1 MFILNKLEQDRTLIP
16 RLQHILDL
24 LELHGECGVEFLSRA
39 CQVSDMTIRRDLQK
53 LADDGRVVRTHGG
66 AARAEQ
72 VMFEFQFLQRAKSQ
86 QEEKNQIGLAASRL
100 VKEGQSI
107 LLDSGTT
114 TLALA
119 RHLRKHNR
127 LTVITTSLPIAASL
141 QQAPGVETLLLG
153 GYVRHDSPD
162 LVGALTESN
171 LETLRADVAFVGA
184 DGVDLNG
191 NVYNNS
197 LNVARMLAKMAA
209 SAREVY
215 VLADHTKLGR
225 TALKQFGNVN
235 KWNGLITDESA
246 ASNHLSALRD
256 AGVNVMQYEENSGTA
271 EAPTSAEFAEKK

>member
-1 MFILNKLEQDRTLIP
+1 M
-16 RLQHILDL
+16 
-24 LELHGECGVEFLSRA
+24 LSRA
-39 CQVSDMTIRRDLQK
+39 CEVSDMTIRRDLQK
-53 LADDGRVVRTHGG
+53 LADEGRVVRTHGG

-72 VMFEFQFLQRAKSQ
+72 VMFEFQFLQRAKTQ

-100 VKEGQSI
+100 VKDGQSI

-119 RHLRKHNR
+119 RHLRRHNR
-127 LTVITTSLPIAASL
+127 VTVITTSLPIAASL

-171 LETLRADVAFVGA
+171 LETLRADIAFVGA
-184 DGVDLNG
+184 DGIDLAG

-197 LNVARMLAKMAA
+197 LNVARMLAKMAG
-209 SAREVY
+209 SARQVY
-215 VLADHTKLGR
+215 VLADHTKLDR

-235 KWNGLITDESA
+235 QWTGLITDEKADEKHLDSLRA
-246 ASNHLSALRD
+246 AGA
-256 AGVNVMQYEENSGTA
+256 NVMQYEEEATEGTA
-271 EAPTSAEFAEKK
+271 DAPRRAEFAEERKS